1 MQQAYA
7 VKTVLSQT
15 GENSAVA
22 YLGDDMTDEDAFQ
35 AVKARGLAVLVRP
48 QFRPTAADVW
58 LRPPEELVAF
68 MQHWKAK
75 AA

>member
-1 MQQAYA
+1 M
-7 VKTVLSQT
+7 KTVLSQT
-15 GENSAVA
+15 SENSAVA

-68 MQHWKAK
+68 MQHWK
-75 AA
+75 

>member
-1 MQQAYA
+1 M
-7 VKTVLSQT
+7 LSQT

-68 MQHWKAK
+68 MQHWK
-75 AA
+75 